1 MGNKVGVLYKFVKEN
16 YFFSKKKKTLIDH
29 AVFAGSTAT
38 SLGATLTFFGFL
50 AELFLIFTILRIFF
64 GFFKPNKFF
73 SSFCSEGLFFLH
85 FREWDDSFHLHFIDH
100 LLHLGLFFFINSVD
114 YLQ

>member
-1 MGNKVGVLYKFVKEN
+1 MGNKVGVLNKFMKEN
-16 YFFSKKKKTLIDH
+16 CFFSKKPLIDH

-38 SLGATLTFFGFL
+38 SRGEPLTFFGFL
-50 AELFLIFTILRIFF
+50 AELFLICTILRIFF

-85 FREWDDSFHLHFIDH
+85 FREWGDSFHLHFIDH
-100 LLHLGLFFFINSVD
+100 LLHLRLFFFINSVD